1 MEDQIVLSL
10 IWFQALALAFGLTG
24 LRAQENSAQ
33 VPQYDVIMY
42 EGFPLESYP
51 EEARKELKPE
61 KRLLSIRVEAGV
73 QFHAEGTGT
82 MFEGRILG
90 VKAGGVELRI
100 DRSHWG
106 SSACIPISATLEL
119 NEAVS
124 PGTCVSAASSICII
138 FG

>member
-1 MEDQIVLSL
+1 
-10 IWFQALALAFGLTG
+10 
-24 LRAQENSAQ
+24 
-33 VPQYDVIMY
+33 MY
-42 EGFPLESYP
+42 EGVPLESYP

-73 QFHAEGTGT
+73 RFHAEGPGT

-124 PGTCVSAASSICII
+124 PGTCSFSGVPICII

>member
-1 MEDQIVLSL
+1 MVS
-10 IWFQALALAFGLTG
+10 GT
-24 LRAQENSAQ
+24 RARVQPHRPAGAGNSAQ

-73 QFHAEGTGT
+73 QFHAEGRRT

-90 VKAGGVELRI
+90 
-100 DRSHWG
+100 
-106 SSACIPISATLEL
+106 
-119 NEAVS
+119 
-124 PGTCVSAASSICII
+124 
-138 FG
+138 